1 MVLLCIAALL
11 IILWLV
17 LGHGKKN
24 VSAPPQSAPPRTHI
38 DTSMARGALV
48 LSEKPVP
55 SRAAKKPRPHGPI
68 KTKAD
73 TALSGGISSMAPEST
88 TVDTEETVVDACKSD
103 TLPPWV
109 YTDPSGGLHH
119 TALSVKLFATKPCAI
134 QWKTDSAAAW
144 KDYAGEEILIGQATR
159 LMLFARDSCGN
170 EMAPREEVYE
180 ITPEETQRFCP
191 ENMEHIKIGGTSFC
205 MDKYEW
211 PNKKGAFPRSYVSVY
226 QAMDTCAAAGKRL
239 CTADESDHR
248 LYRALRMEIPLRRV
262 LRTLRMR
269 HQRHHGQ
276 KIRVQIRMPGVFR
289 RLRHVGEFGGID
301 AARGRTKTGSFMTSW
316 AAFGKAASRADVTT
330 CATVIFPK
338 TATIPLDSG
347 AAKTR
352 RRGKSREQV
361 AS

>member
-239 CTADESDHR
+239 CTADESTIACTGPYGWKYPYGASYE
-248 LYRALRMEIPLRRV
+248 LYACVTNDTTARKSGSNPNA
-262 LRTLRMR
+262 
-269 HQRHHGQ
+269 
-276 KIRVQIRMPGVFR
+276 
-289 RLRHVGEFGGID
+289 GGISTSTTCRGIWRNG